1 MQKKPKNSEI
11 ANQNAES
18 FDFSALKDTFV
29 SLLNETNPF
38 PVDFDEAWEWIGYS
52 RKDHAKYGL
61 LQNFENEVDFH
72 VPNIRDMKKTSRYNP
87 EKIYMTLDCFKSFCM
102 LANTERG
109 KQVRL
114 YYLNLEK
121 EYVVFKNAVLESPHL
136 QAIAPALAPLLIP
149 YLKPIIMKE
158 VQAMKEVIQEEATQ
172 FRYALLS
179 WIDDHLVPTFLGWIN
194 EHEDRLELVE
204 GMLQNFSMMQEVD
217 SFPAKFY
224 VIQEGDE
231 YVFKLGNSI
240 EAETR
245 IIQLN
250 VGNSKALTVVLT
262 IPFAS
267 ATVAKSF
274 ENHLHEFFHKKR
286 ARGEWFG
293 LEEGDLALINHLA
306 LLYDA
311 YYSQV
316 WAKQIGG

>member
-1 MQKKPKNSEI
+1 MRSKKEKIEN
-11 ANQNAES
+11 ANQNSEN
-18 FDFSALKDTFV
+18 FDFSPLKDVFM

-38 PVDFDEAWEWIGYS
+38 PVDFDEAWQWVGYS
-52 RKDHAKYGL
+52 KKAHAKESL
-61 LQNFENEVDFH
+61 LKKFKEGIDFH
-72 VPNIRDMKKTSRYNP
+72 VPHERHMKISKHNP
-87 EKIYMTLDCFKSFCM
+87 VKIYLSIDCFKMFCM
-102 LANTERG
+102 LADTKKGDE
-109 KQVRL
+109 VRL
-114 YYLNLEK
+114 YYISLEK
-121 EYVVFKNAVLESPHL
+121 EYSVFKTAVLESPYL
-136 QAIAPALAPLLIP
+136 QALAPVLAPLLIP
-149 YLKPIIMKE
+149 YLKPIITKE
-158 VQAMKEVIQEEATQ
+158 VQAMKKVIQEEAAQ
-172 FRYALLS
+172 FRYAMLS

-204 GMLQNFSMMQEVD
+204 GMLQNFTMMQEVD

-267 ATVAKSF
+267 SVVAKSF
-274 ENHLHEFFHKKR
+274 ENHLHQFFHLKR
-286 ARGEWFG
+286 IHGEWFK
-293 LEEGDLALINHLA
+293 LKVGDLALINQLA

-316 WAKQIGG
+316 WVRQIED

>member
-1 MQKKPKNSEI
+1 
-11 ANQNAES
+11 
-18 FDFSALKDTFV
+18 
-29 SLLNETNPF
+29 
-38 PVDFDEAWEWIGYS
+38 
-52 RKDHAKYGL
+52 
-61 LQNFENEVDFH
+61 
-72 VPNIRDMKKTSRYNP
+72 
-87 EKIYMTLDCFKSFCM
+87 
-102 LANTERG
+102 
-109 KQVRL
+109 
-114 YYLNLEK
+114 
-121 EYVVFKNAVLESPHL
+121 
-136 QAIAPALAPLLIP
+136 
-149 YLKPIIMKE
+149 MKE